1 MIRPKAN
8 EMPSRSAPVM
18 AGVLSPASTSVATT
32 DPGPTRTSRAV
43 PSTSAKA
50 RWPIE
55 YVSIPLSLL
64 NGLGL

>member
-1 MIRPKAN
+1 MIRPKAT

-50 RWPIE
+50 RWAIE
-55 YVSIPLSLL
+55 
-64 NGLGL
+64 